1 MVLNIFRIQI
11 QLHHLVLCGGWLQ
24 DYIAAAYFI
33 FSADKLAERKGWHG
47 VRLLVN
53 TYKEAGP

>member
-33 FSADKLAERKGWHG
+33 FSVFWQTGWEKGLARS
-47 VRLLVN
+47 
-53 TYKEAGP
+53 EAFSEYL